1 MSARSAAQFAVC
13 QADRVAA
20 AHLDAA
26 ITKQLME
33 QSAKQEP
40 AQQELQAQAAASS
53 ASSVGHAPAEGGHQ
67 QQQQQQLPGR
77 PQSQGNPVDQLL
89 QQFAT
94 MIKQQATGTDTQQQQ
109 AADRAPGSSRQQPG
123 VLLPSAAKHD
133 DFREQG
139 SQIVMP
145 GAASSGP
152 RTGCRQVHAG
162 KPLIQ
167 ELACSPDDVTRV
179 ADSETRHGTGE
190 QPLQQQE
197 RVGPCLE
204 QLLDVLD

>member
-1 MSARSAAQFAVC
+1 MC

-26 ITKQLME
+26 ITKQLMK
-33 QSAKQEP
+33 QSAKQEQ

-53 ASSVGHAPAEGGHQ
+53 PSSVGHEPAEVGHH
-67 QQQQQQLPGR
+67 QQQQQLPGR

-89 QQFAT
+89 QQFAAI
-94 MIKQQATGTDTQQQQ
+94 IKQQATGTDAQQQQ

-133 DFREQG
+133 DSGEQG
-139 SQIVMP
+139 SQVVMP
-145 GAASSGP
+145 GTASSGP
-152 RTGCRQVHAG
+152 RTSCRQGHPG

-167 ELACSPDDVTRV
+167 ELASSPDDVTRV
-179 ADSETRHGTGE
+179 ADSETRHGTSE
-190 QPLQQQE
+190 QPLRQQE
-197 RVGPCLE
+197 RVRPCLE